1 MTKEE
6 KESIRRLASRARCI
20 CPPPCRYGDAASR
33 NCLFSASAG
42 RDKAY
47 RKAQTICWR
56 EHAMNLEFTPEEQAF
71 RDEVRAFIAENH
83 PKELGD
89 FGMREDMTR
98 EEMVAW
104 HKILGAKGWSVPAWP
119 VEYGGTGWTP
129 TQRYIWSEENAR
141 ANTFMPL
148 PFGVSMVG
156 PVIYTF
162 GNEEQKAKHLPGI
175 RSGEVWWCQGY
186 SEPGAGSD
194 LASLKTTAVRDGDHY
209 VINGQKTWTT
219 LAQHADWGFFLC
231 RTDPTAKAQEGISF
245 ILVDMKTPGVEVKPI
260 KLLDGGYE
268 VNETWLTDVR
278 VPVENLVGVEN
289 KGWTYAKFLL
299 AHERSGIA
307 GVARSKRGVEKLR
320 EIAANETL
328 DGAPLIKDFDFAKKV
343 SQLEIDLAALEI
355 TELRTLAGEQ
365 AGKGPGP
372 ESSILKIKGTEIQ
385 QRLTE
390 LTLEAVGTYSAPYYG
405 SIANDTG
412 SNEYAVGPAHAQHAA
427 ATYFNMRKTSI
438 YGGSNEIQRNI
449 ITKMILGL

>member
-1 MTKEE
+1 
-6 KESIRRLASRARCI
+6 
-20 CPPPCRYGDAASR
+20 
-33 NCLFSASAG
+33 
-42 RDKAY
+42 
-47 RKAQTICWR
+47 
-56 EHAMNLEFTPEEQAF
+56 MNLDFTPEEQAF
-71 RDEVRAFIAENH
+71 REEVRAFIEANYPAH
-83 PKELGD
+83 LKDG
-89 FGMREDMTR
+89 GQREDLPP
-98 EEMVAW
+98 EDFVAW
-104 HKILGAKGWSVPAWP
+104 HKVLGEKGWSTPAWP
-119 VEYGGTGWTP
+119 TEYGGTGWTP

-141 ANTFMPL
+141 VNALMPL

-175 RSGEVWWCQGY
+175 RDGSVWWCQGY

-209 VINGQKTWTT
+209 IINGQKTWTT

-231 RTDPTAKAQEGISF
+231 RTDPDAAKPQEGISF
-245 ILVDMKTPGVEVKPI
+245 ILIDMKSPGVEVKPI
-260 KLLDGGYE
+260 KLLDGTHE

-289 KGWTYAKFLL
+289 QGWTYAKFLL

-320 EIAANETL
+320 DIAGKEEL
-328 DGAPLIKDFDFAKKV
+328 YGEPLIQDFDFARKV

-390 LTLEAVGTYSAPYYG
+390 LTLEAVGSYGAPYYLEA
-405 SIANDTG
+405 ANDEG
-412 SNEYAVGPAHAQHAA
+412 SNEYQIGPDYAAHSAEN
-427 ATYFNMRKTSI
+427 YFNMRKTSI

>member
-1 MTKEE
+1 
-6 KESIRRLASRARCI
+6 
-20 CPPPCRYGDAASR
+20 
-33 NCLFSASAG
+33 
-42 RDKAY
+42 
-47 RKAQTICWR
+47 
-56 EHAMNLEFTPEEQAF
+56 MNLDFTPEEQAF
-71 RDEVRAFIAENH
+71 RTEVRAFIEANYPAH
-83 PKELGD
+83 LKDG
-89 FGMREDMTR
+89 GMREDLPR
-98 EEMVAW
+98 EDFVAW
-104 HKILGAKGWSVPAWP
+104 HKVLGEKGWSTPAWP
-119 VEYGGTGWTP
+119 TEYGGTGWTP

-141 ANTFMPL
+141 VNALMPL

-162 GNEEQKAKHLPGI
+162 GNEEQKAQHLPGI
-175 RSGEVWWCQGY
+175 RDGSVWWCQGY

-231 RTDPTAKAQEGISF
+231 RTDPDAAKPQEGISF

-260 KLLDGGYE
+260 KLLDGTHE

-278 VPVENLVGVEN
+278 VPVENLVGTEN
-289 KGWTYAKFLL
+289 MGWTYAKFLL

-320 EIAANETL
+320 DIAAKEEL
-328 DGAPLIKDFDFAKKV
+328 YGEPLISDFDFARKV

-390 LTLEAVGTYSAPYYG
+390 LTLEAVGSYGAPYYLEA
-405 SIANDTG
+405 ANDEG
-412 SNEYAVGPAHAQHAA
+412 SNEYQIGPDYAAHSAEL
-427 ATYFNMRKTSI
+427 YFNMRKTSI

>member
-1 MTKEE
+1 
-6 KESIRRLASRARCI
+6 
-20 CPPPCRYGDAASR
+20 
-33 NCLFSASAG
+33 
-42 RDKAY
+42 
-47 RKAQTICWR
+47 
-56 EHAMNLEFTPEEQAF
+56 MNLEFTPEEQAF
-71 RDEVRAFIAENH
+71 RDEVRAFIAENY
-83 PKELGD
+83 PKHLGD
-89 FGMREDMTR
+89 VGLREDLSR
-98 EEMVAW
+98 EDFLAW
-104 HKILGAKGWSVPAWP
+104 HKILGEKGWSVPAWP

-141 ANTFMPL
+141 VNAVMPL
-148 PFGVSMVG
+148 PFGVSRVG

-162 GNEEQKAKHLPGI
+162 GNEEQKARHLPGI

-219 LAQHADWGFFLC
+219 LAQYADWGFFLC
-231 RTDPTAKAQEGISF
+231 RTDPDADKPQEGISF

-278 VPVENLVGVEN
+278 VPVENLVGEEN

-320 EIAANETL
+320 EIAANETQ
-328 DGAPLIKDFDFAKKV
+328 DGEPLIEDFDFARKV

-390 LTLEAVGTYSAPYYG
+390 LTLEAVGSYSAPYYG

-412 SNEYAVGPAHAQHAA
+412 SNEYPIGPDYAHHSA

>member
-1 MTKEE
+1 
-6 KESIRRLASRARCI
+6 
-20 CPPPCRYGDAASR
+20 
-33 NCLFSASAG
+33 
-42 RDKAY
+42 
-47 RKAQTICWR
+47 
-56 EHAMNLEFTPEEQAF
+56 MNLEFTPEEIAF
-71 RDEVRAFIAENH
+71 REEVRSFIEENY
-83 PKELGD
+83 PKHLADAGL
-89 FGMREDMTR
+89 REDLSR
-98 EEMVAW
+98 EDFLAW
-104 HKILGAKGWSVPAWP
+104 HKILGEKGWSVPSWP
-119 VEYGGTGWTP
+119 VDYGGTGWTP

-141 ANTFMPL
+141 VNAVMPL
-148 PFGVSMVG
+148 PFGVAMVG

-162 GNEEQKAKHLPGI
+162 GNDEQKERHLPGI
-175 RSGEVWWCQGY
+175 RSGDVWWCQGY

-194 LASLKTTAVRDGDHY
+194 LASLKTTAVRDGDEY
-209 VINGQKTWTT
+209 IVNGQKTWTT
-219 LAQHADWGFFLC
+219 LAQHADWGFFLV
-231 RTDPTAKAQEGISF
+231 RTDPDAAKPQEGISF
-245 ILVDMKTPGVEVKPI
+245 LLIDMNTPGVEVKPI
-260 KLLDGGYE
+260 KLLDGTHE
-268 VNETWLTDVR
+268 VNETWLTDVK

-289 KGWTYAKFLL
+289 QGWTYAKFLL

-328 DGAPLIKDFDFAKKV
+328 DGKPLIEDMDFARKV

-390 LTLEAVGTYSAPYYG
+390 LTLEAVGSYGTPYYLG
-405 SIANDTG
+405 LANDNM
-412 SNEYAVGPAHAQHAA
+412 SNEYPIGPDYAQHSAG
-427 ATYFNMRKTSI
+427 TYFNMRKTSI

>member
-1 MTKEE
+1 
-6 KESIRRLASRARCI
+6 
-20 CPPPCRYGDAASR
+20 
-33 NCLFSASAG
+33 
-42 RDKAY
+42 
-47 RKAQTICWR
+47 
-56 EHAMNLEFTPEEQAF
+56 MNLDFTPEEQAF
-71 RDEVRAFIAENH
+71 RDEVRNFIAENY
-83 PKELGD
+83 PKDISPDGLRD
-89 FGMREDMTR
+89 DLDPED
-98 EEMVAW
+98 MVAW
-104 HKILGAKGWSVPAWP
+104 HKVLGEKGWSVPAWP
-119 VEYGGTGWTP
+119 EQYGGTGWTP

-141 ANTFMPL
+141 VNAIMPL

-162 GNEEQKAKHLPGI
+162 GNEEQKAQHLPGI
-175 RSGEVWWCQGY
+175 RSGDVWWCQGY

-231 RTDPTAKAQEGISF
+231 RTDPDAAKPQEGISF
-245 ILVDMKTPGVEVKPI
+245 ILVDMKSPGIEVRPI
-260 KLLDGGYE
+260 KLIDGGYE

-278 VPVENLVGVEN
+278 VPVENLVGEEN

-307 GVARSKRGVEKLR
+307 GVARSKRGVERLR
-320 EIAANETL
+320 EIAGAEQM
-328 DGAPLIKDFDFAKKV
+328 DGAPLMSDFDFARKV
-343 SQLEIDLAALEI
+343 SQLEIDLSALEI

-390 LTLEAVGTYSAPYYG
+390 LTLEAVGHYGTPYYHG
-405 SIANDTG
+405 MSDAG
-412 SNEYAVGPAHAQHAA
+412 SNEYPIGPDYAEHSA

>member
-1 MTKEE
+1 
-6 KESIRRLASRARCI
+6 
-20 CPPPCRYGDAASR
+20 
-33 NCLFSASAG
+33 
-42 RDKAY
+42 
-47 RKAQTICWR
+47 
-56 EHAMNLEFTPEEQAF
+56 MNLDFTPEEQAF
-71 RDEVRAFIAENH
+71 REEVRAFIEANYPAH
-83 PKELGD
+83 LKDG
-89 FGMREDMTR
+89 GQREDLPP
-98 EEMVAW
+98 EDFVAW
-104 HKILGAKGWSVPAWP
+104 HKVLGEKGWSTPAWP
-119 VEYGGTGWTP
+119 TEYGGTDWTP

-141 ANTFMPL
+141 VNALMPL

-175 RSGEVWWCQGY
+175 RDGSVWWCQGY

-209 VINGQKTWTT
+209 IINGQKTWTT

-231 RTDPTAKAQEGISF
+231 RTDPDAAKPQEGISF
-245 ILVDMKTPGVEVKPI
+245 ILIDMKSPGVEVKPI
-260 KLLDGGYE
+260 KLLDGTHE

-289 KGWTYAKFLL
+289 QGWTYAKFLL

-320 EIAANETL
+320 DIAGKEEL
-328 DGAPLIKDFDFAKKV
+328 YGEPLIQDFDFARKV

-390 LTLEAVGTYSAPYYG
+390 LTLEAVGSYGAPYYLEA
-405 SIANDTG
+405 ANDEG
-412 SNEYAVGPAHAQHAA
+412 SNEYQIGPDYAAHSAEN
-427 ATYFNMRKTSI
+427 YFNMRKTSI

>member
-1 MTKEE
+1 
-6 KESIRRLASRARCI
+6 
-20 CPPPCRYGDAASR
+20 
-33 NCLFSASAG
+33 
-42 RDKAY
+42 
-47 RKAQTICWR
+47 
-56 EHAMNLEFTPEEQAF
+56 MNLEFTPEEQAF
-71 RDEVRAFIAENH
+71 RDEVRAFIEENY
-83 PKELGD
+83 PKHLGD
-89 FGMREDMTR
+89 VGLREDFSR
-98 EEMVAW
+98 EDFLAW
-104 HKILGAKGWSVPAWP
+104 HKVLGEKGWSVPAWP

-141 ANTFMPL
+141 VNAIMPL

-162 GNEEQKAKHLPGI
+162 GSEEQKARHLPGI

-219 LAQHADWGFFLC
+219 LAQYADWGFFLC
-231 RTDPTAKAQEGISF
+231 RTDPDAAKPQEGISF
-245 ILVDMKTPGVEVKPI
+245 ILVDMKSPGVEVKPI

-278 VPVENLVGVEN
+278 VPVENLVGEEN

-328 DGAPLIKDFDFAKKV
+328 DGEPLIDDLDFARKV

-390 LTLEAVGTYSAPYYG
+390 LTLEAVGSYSAPYYG

-412 SNEYAVGPAHAQHAA
+412 SNEYPIGPDYAHDSA

>member
-1 MTKEE
+1 
-6 KESIRRLASRARCI
+6 
-20 CPPPCRYGDAASR
+20 
-33 NCLFSASAG
+33 
-42 RDKAY
+42 
-47 RKAQTICWR
+47 
-56 EHAMNLEFTPEEQAF
+56 MNLDFTPEEQAF
-71 RDEVRAFIAENH
+71 RNEVRAFIEENYPKH
-83 PKELGD
+83 LMDGGLREDLPKED
-89 FGMREDMTR
+89 F
-98 EEMVAW
+98 VAW
-104 HKILGAKGWSVPAWP
+104 HKILGEKGWSVPAWP
-119 VEYGGTGWTP
+119 TEYGGTGWTP

-141 ANTFMPL
+141 VNALMPL

-162 GNEEQKAKHLPGI
+162 GNDDQKAQHLPGI
-175 RSGEVWWCQGY
+175 RDGSVWWCQGY

-231 RTDPTAKAQEGISF
+231 RTDPDAAKPQEGISF

-260 KLLDGGYE
+260 KLLDGTHE

-289 KGWTYAKFLL
+289 MGWTYAKFLL

-320 EIAANETL
+320 GIAAQEEL
-328 DGAPLIKDFDFAKKV
+328 YGEPLIEDFDFARKV

-390 LTLEAVGTYSAPYYG
+390 LTLEAVGNYGAPYYLEA
-405 SIANDTG
+405 ANDEG
-412 SNEYAVGPAHAQHAA
+412 SNEYPIGPDYAAHSAE
-427 ATYFNMRKTSI
+427 TYFNMRKTSI